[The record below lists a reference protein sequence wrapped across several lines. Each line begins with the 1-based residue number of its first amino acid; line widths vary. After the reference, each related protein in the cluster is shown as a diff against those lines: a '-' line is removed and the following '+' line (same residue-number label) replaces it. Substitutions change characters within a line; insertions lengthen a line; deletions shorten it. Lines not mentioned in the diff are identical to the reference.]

1 MTLLESLRTAWEA
14 LAANKLR
21 SLLTML
27 GIIIGVGS
35 VIAIIAI
42 GRGTSAAVSSELDSF
57 GAGLFQVM
65 PRPPGP
71 NDRESHYEPLTES
84 DVKLIL
90 DLLPDVQG
98 HLVQMGMGATLK
110 WERNTIQTVV
120 MGTAANA
127 PDLLSLKLAE
137 GRWFTKDEEQIGARV
152 MVLGADSVT
161 QLMEEGHSPIG
172 DRVMVDG
179 YPYTV
184 IGVMA
189 KDTGML
195 TRLFNQQD
203 TSYYVPL
210 PAIKA
215 RLGTVR
221 DLGGIL
227 LKAKPGTDP
236 EVVKND
242 VVALLEHV
250 HKGARYDGFTF
261 AQAVSAVNSITGI
274 ITGVMAAIAGI
285 SLLVGGVGIM
295 NIMLV
300 SVTERTREIGIR
312 KAIGATYGNILLQ
325 FLIESVLISVIGGL
339 IGVGLAMIPT
349 LIVGHLLEISLLVDL
364 SAVALAVGFS
374 AGVGILFGVYP
385 ASKAARLD
393 PIEALRYE

>member
-42 GRGTSAAVSSELDSF
+42 GRGTSAAVSSELEGF

-71 NDRESHYEPLTES
+71 NDREARYEPLTEA
-84 DVKLIL
+84 DVKLVL

-98 HLVQMGMGATLK
+98 HLVQLGMGATLK
-110 WERNTIQTVV
+110 WGRNSVQTGV
-120 MGTAANA
+120 MGTSANA
-127 PDLLSLKLAE
+127 PELLNLKLAE
-137 GRWFTKDEEQIGARV
+137 GRWFTKEEEASAARV
-152 MVLGADSVT
+152 LVLGADSVE
-161 QLMEEGHSPIG
+161 QLMEKGRSPIG
-172 DRVMVDG
+172 ERVMVNG

-189 KDTGML
+189 KDTGLL

-203 TSYYVPL
+203 NAYYVPL
-210 PAIKA
+210 TVVQAKI
-215 RLGTVR
+215 GHVR
-221 DLGGIL
+221 DLGGLL
-227 LKAKPGTDP
+227 LKAKPGADP

-242 VVALLEHV
+242 VIALLEHV
-250 HKGARYDGFTF
+250 HKGARYNGFTF
-261 AQAVSAVNSITGI
+261 AQAVDAVNSVTGI
-274 ITGVMAAIAGI
+274 ITSVMAAIAGI

-349 LIVGHLLEISLLVDL
+349 LIVGRLLQIDLLVDL
-364 SAVALAVGFS
+364 ASIALALGFS

>member
-14 LAANKLR
+14 LTANKLR

-35 VIAIIAI
+35 VIAIVAI
-42 GRGTSAAVSSELDSF
+42 GRGTSAAVSAELDSL
-57 GAGLFQVM
+57 GSGLFQVM

-71 NDRESHYEPLTES
+71 NDREARYEPLTES
-84 DVKLIL
+84 DVHLVL

-98 HLVQMGMGATLK
+98 HLVQRGMGATLK
-110 WERNTIQTVV
+110 WGRNTIQSGVT
-120 MGTAANA
+120 GTAANA
-127 PDLLSLKLAE
+127 PEMLNLKVAE
-137 GRWFTKDEEQIGARV
+137 GRWFTKDEEEMGARV

-161 QLMEEGHSPIG
+161 QLMEEGRSPIG
-172 DRVMVDG
+172 ERVMVDG

-184 IGVMA
+184 IGLMA

-195 TRLFNQQD
+195 SRLFGQQD
-203 TSYYVPL
+203 TAYYVP
-210 PAIKA
+210 IKVVEA
-215 RLGTVR
+215 RLGPAR
-221 DLGGIL
+221 NLGAL
-227 LKAKPGTDP
+227 MLKAKPGADP

-261 AQAVSAVNSITGI
+261 AQAMDAVNSITGI
-274 ITGVMAAIAGI
+274 ITSVMAAIAGI

-339 IGVGLAMIPT
+339 IGIALAMIPT
-349 LIVGHLLEISLLVDL
+349 LIVGSLLKISLLVDL
-364 SAVALAVGFS
+364 SSVALAVGFS